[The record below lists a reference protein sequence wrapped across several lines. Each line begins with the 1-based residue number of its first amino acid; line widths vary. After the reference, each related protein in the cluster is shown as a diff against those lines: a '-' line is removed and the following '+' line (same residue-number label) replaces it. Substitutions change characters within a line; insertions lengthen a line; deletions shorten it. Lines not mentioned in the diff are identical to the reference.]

1 MGGAGLKK
9 IVQQQFGSSGFIHL
23 DKKKTT
29 NKPSKN
35 VKKKYI
41 YIILFPGHT
50 VAAVQCQYRV
60 EREVYEL

>member
-35 VKKKYI
+35 VKKI
-41 YIILFPGHT
+41 YIILFTGHT